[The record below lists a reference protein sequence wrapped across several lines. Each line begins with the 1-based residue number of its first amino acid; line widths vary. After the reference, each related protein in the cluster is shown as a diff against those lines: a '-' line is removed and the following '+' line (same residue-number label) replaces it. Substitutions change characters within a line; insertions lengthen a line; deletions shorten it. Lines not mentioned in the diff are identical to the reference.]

1 MRIELDSKVV
11 ADEILALSALH
22 HMTSGG
28 DKPLLTRDSLPAL
41 RVMMRMVFAGVG
53 VRLGSRIGS
62 FETDE
67 SDTDPTLPFDSASGV
82 NMALTLNEGAE
93 PAAGVPLMIKRQL
106 EHLVA
111 AGVMERIAAGSDGG
125 GWSRMRREC
134 EEALTALTEAAV
146 AIDGAVAPMRRE
158 AFG

>member
-82 NMALTLNEGAE
+82 TMALTLNEG
-93 PAAGVPLMIKRQL
+93 PLMIKRQL

-134 EEALTALTEAAV
+134 EEALTALTEAVV

>member
-41 RVMMRMVFAGVG
+41 RVMMRMGLAGG
-53 VRLGSRIGS
+53 GGRLGSRIGR

-67 SDTDPTLPFDSASGV
+67 SDTDPALPYDAASGV
-82 NMALTLNEGAE
+82 VMALTLNEGAVVPE
-93 PAAGVPLMIKRQL
+93 GMPLMIKRQF

-111 AGVMERIAAGSDGG
+111 AGVMERIAAGSGDAL
-125 GWSRMRREC
+125 WSRMRREC
-134 EEALTALTEAAV
+134 EEALTALTE
-146 AIDGAVAPMRRE
+146 GARMASESVAPMRRE

>member
-22 HMTSGG
+22 HMTAGG

-67 SDTDPTLPFDSASGV
+67 GDTDPALPFDTASGV
-82 NMALTLNEGAE
+82 TMALTLNEGADPPE
-93 PAAGVPLMIKRQL
+93 GVPLMIKRQL

-111 AGVMERIAAGSDGG
+111 AGVMERIAAGGDGAT
-125 GWSRMRREC
+125 WSRMRREC
-134 EEALTALTEAAV
+134 EGALTTLTESACMASESV
-146 AIDGAVAPMRRE
+146 VPMRRE